1 MVQGHG
7 RMRKTKL
14 MRQVEEKY
22 KGEPLEELLPRL
34 YNEMGLPGMVI
45 ELKIG
50 KATLWYWM
58 LKFGVELRKVALA
71 PGETM
76 ETRRPK

>member
-1 MVQGHG
+1 MVQTRS

-14 MRQVEEKY
+14 MRQVEEQY
-22 KGEPLEELLPRL
+22 HGEPLEELLPRL
-34 YNEMGLPGMVI
+34 YNEMGLPGMVR
-45 ELKIG
+45 ELGIG

-76 ETRRPK
+76 ETRRAH